1 MISCGGMV
9 ALSLAVLALTAVM
22 TTPTAAAA
30 SSPAAAGCPPPAGLR
45 FDVDSAASSFS
56 ITGQSAYSKVA
67 QGKTSFPVTQQKPPV
82 PLTLQGA
89 LWGGLVSA
97 GGEGGGNDPCPTDA
111 EGWRAAL
118 PRLRL
123 ASGPSAY
130 AFEPLRLSPPSLYL
144 SVFGVPLN
152 ISGLEYNL
160 TLSGAEA
167 LSSPPPP
174 RPPADNALSV
184 SATQL
189 GAYVFSNTTLTGGA
203 KLDPMGGEKTAALT
217 RAVKVEVMEGEEGGD
232 ATAAAATTGS
242 SSSASPSVVVLTIP
256 GFNLTFA
263 SNTSGSSVAGEGYG
277 TLRTT
282 LNGTLVLRALLPGAA
297 ACPEG
302 GCGPYGRC
310 VAGVGGGTLPA
321 AASKN
326 TTTTSTATGRCECQC
341 GWAVSPKTG
350 RCEVPGGATCPLYPS
365 GFGGAF
371 AARAAAAGAR
381 GGDPDACA
389 GVGGLDSVASALA
402 LRGACPQGYG
412 YDVAQQQCE
421 RCPTGFGGA
430 GCNTCSGDA
439 ACRSLPGASPTV
451 TCSSGI
457 AYDERSGR
465 KHYTCA
471 VVPEDIVKVVGPTL
485 SFFCDTGSGG
495 RGGGDAG
502 DSSSSSS
509 FSSSSS
515 SSPSSS
521 SSSPSTAAA
530 SAVDASALAARAA
543 EKGFCQIQLRLGDMP
558 KGQLALCRATG
569 CHFAAG
575 RSSWVCDSVSCGCPD
590 GCTADG
596 QDFRAT
602 FEGISGKATLD
613 CEADGGLDGGAS
625 GGGGGGSGGGGA
637 PPKQTG
643 LAAALSGGSGS
654 SGAGKC
660 ALGVGS
666 LNVQLDLDCQA
677 AECLDPESAPRLGS
691 ELPSQR
697 DVKAALAPAVAAV
710 PSFALLLGAGVCS
723 ALALR
728 ALPFVRA
735 TKPGGAGGVA
745 AGGKG
750 GKGGGAAGGRPV
762 AEAVEEEEHRAA
774 AAPAAAPAA
783 AAASAP
789 VPSLPGLPALHEES
803 FGGPADGGCSLRE
816 LRFEDVDVWVHGK
829 AAAALAASAAAASA
843 SASCGGG
850 GGNGL
855 AALPP
860 PPPPPRRSLAARLRI
875 SRKPTVNSACSAAT
889 DTEAGYGGGGGGRG
903 GTSGGGGPLGGST
916 AGGAGLPGGGGDPD
930 DKNNDNDAWMH
941 RAPPPPRGKGWRQ
954 VLRGVTGSLRAG
966 EMTGVMGPSGS
977 GKSTLLHVL
986 TGALAG
992 GGAGGNHWRVRGR
1005 VLADG
1010 VRVGPGR
1017 LSRLTALVPQ
1027 DDLLVRSL
1035 TVEESLYY
1043 SAALRLDASLSPAQC
1058 RARVDA
1064 VLRDLG
1070 LDKVRRSTVLS
1081 GATGRA
1087 GISGGERRRVAIGME
1102 LLTKPG
1108 ALVLDEPCSGL
1119 DAFTAVQLMRT
1130 LRRVATE
1137 GKRAL
1142 ALSLHQPSPV
1152 MYALLDRAVLVAG
1165 GRLVYSG
1172 PPQGA
1177 ADALAALGA
1186 PCPQGVPLA
1195 EHLLFAVSDPALA
1208 GRVIDAAAARA
1219 DAERAERRMRRDEA
1233 AGLGG
1238 EDDEVAAR
1246 RRQEERGEDEQARA
1260 EVFPPADAKPLS
1272 LPPPP
1277 HPPQHAQPRRPGT
1290 ARQLGVLFWR
1300 SLLDVFRNPMLA
1312 GLHSAGGL
1320 VLGIVVG
1327 VIFLRVSND
1336 TAGAQNRVGA
1346 MFFALCLLAF
1356 TSVTTVDLLQQER
1369 QAVQKEVQ
1377 RRYYSSGI
1385 YCLAKL
1391 LVDGLALR
1399 ALPALLF
1406 SVPFFFLM
1414 GLVPLASNFFTFL
1427 FVVIA
1432 FSCAVGA
1439 LAMAFAALTDSPG
1452 KAAMLTNV
1460 VLLFGVLFAGF
1471 LANKSAIPP
1480 VLRWITYLSV
1490 FRYSWEALV
1499 ISEMV
1504 NLSLYFTAPGIDIT
1518 VRVAGDSFLQIIGVD
1533 SAMLLPD
1540 VAVLVAIWMLCVA
1553 FAFWAVW
1560 WRYGRR
1566 ADVSGDRKERRRLET
1581 ATRQRQ
1587 RRGLEQEKQQQ
1598 QGRDGGALPQA
1609 AAATAATVLA

>member
-1 MISCGGMV
+1 
-9 ALSLAVLALTAVM
+9 
-22 TTPTAAAA
+22 
-30 SSPAAAGCPPPAGLR
+30 LR
-45 FDVDSAASSFS
+45 FDVDSALSSFS
-56 ITGQSAYSKVA
+56 FSGQSAYSKVA
-67 QGKTSFPVTQQKPPV
+67 QGKTSFPVTLKPPV

-89 LWGGLVSA
+89 LWGGLVD
-97 GGEGGGNDPCPTDA
+97 GGDGDNDGCPTDA
-111 EGWRAAL
+111 SEWRAAL

-152 ISGLEYNL
+152 ITGLEYNL
-160 TLSGAEA
+160 TLSGAPIPA
-167 LSSPPPP
+167 AAGAASSRSPPPP
-174 RPPADNALSV
+174 PGTLAV

-203 KLDPMGGEKTAALT
+203 KLDPMGGEKATGFT
-217 RAVKVEVMEGEEGGD
+217 RAVRFEIDDGGGGTGGSKN
-232 ATAAAATTGS
+232 ATAAAATASQS
-242 SSSASPSVVVLTIP
+242 SPPSIVLTIP
-256 GFNLTFA
+256 GLNLTFA

-282 LNGTLVLRALLPGAA
+282 LTGTLVLRAPLPGSPS
-297 ACPEG
+297 CPAG

-310 VAGVGGGTLPA
+310 VLGAGNSNNVT
-321 AASKN
+321 AASAAGAK
-326 TTTTSTATGRCECQC
+326 GRCECQC
-341 GWAVSPKTG
+341 GWALSPKTG

-371 AARAAAAGAR
+371 AAGAASGGGAGAS
-381 GGDPDACA
+381 DLCADAD
-389 GVGGLDSVASALA
+389 GASAAA

-412 YDVAQQQCE
+412 YDPAQQRCE
-421 RCPTGFGGA
+421 RCPQGFGGA
-430 GCNTCSGDA
+430 GCATCSGDA
-439 ACRSLPGASPTV
+439 ACRALPGASPTV

-485 SFFCDTGSGG
+485 SFFCDTGGGEEGGGGPAKKSSGG
-495 RGGGDAG
+495 VG
-502 DSSSSSS
+502 
-509 FSSSSS
+509 
-515 SSPSSS
+515 
-521 SSSPSTAAA
+521 AA
-530 SAVDASALAARAA
+530 SAVDASALAASSGA
-543 EKGFCQIQLRLGDMP
+543 FCQIQLRLGDMP
-558 KGQLALCRATG
+558 RGQLAVCRATG
-569 CHFAAG
+569 CHFASG

-596 QDFRAT
+596 QDFRPT

-613 CEADGGLDGGAS
+613 CEADGGLDGNK
-625 GGGGGGSGGGGA
+625 GGGGGGGK
-637 PPKQTG
+637 PKQTG
-643 LAAALSGGSGS
+643 LAAALSGNGP
-654 SGAGKC
+654 GAGGKC
-660 ALGVGS
+660 SLGVGS

-677 AECLDPESAPRLGS
+677 AECLDPEGAARLGS

-697 DVKAALAPAVAAV
+697 DIRTALAPALAAV

-723 ALALR
+723 ALALS

-735 TKPGGAGGVA
+735 TKPSEVV
-745 AGGKG
+745 GGKG
-750 GKGGGAAGGRPV
+750 GKGGGGGPV
-762 AEAVEEEEHRAA
+762 AEAVERRGGEEDDEAA
-774 AAPAAAPAA
+774 AHHPPAAPGRSLLSPDAPPPTLEGLGGASFATAA
-783 AAASAP
+783 
-789 VPSLPGLPALHEES
+789 
-803 FGGPADGGCSLRE
+803 LRE
-816 LRFEDVDVWVHGK
+816 LRFEDVDVWVQGGK
-829 AAAALAASAAAASA
+829 VAAALAAAASA
-843 SASCGGG
+843 SSAAAPTTTTGG
-850 GGNGL
+850 GL

-860 PPPPPRRSLAARLRI
+860 PPSSGFAGRFRAVARRQTA
-875 SRKPTVNSACSAAT
+875 NSAYSAA
-889 DTEAGYGGGGGGRG
+889 DTEAGYGGG
-903 GTSGGGGPLGGST
+903 TSGGGG
-916 AGGAGLPGGGGDPD
+916 GADNANNAND
-930 DKNNDNDAWMH
+930 NNDNDAWLH

-1010 VRVGPGR
+1010 QRVGPGR
-1017 LSRLTALVPQ
+1017 LARLTALVPQ

-1043 SAALRLDASLSPAQC
+1043 SAALRLDARLPASAC

-1087 GISGGERRRVAIGME
+1087 GVSGGERRRVAIGME

-1137 GKRAL
+1137 GRRAL

-1172 PPQGA
+1172 PPSGA
-1177 ADALAALGA
+1177 AAALAGLGA
-1186 PCPQGVPLA
+1186 PCPEGVPLA
-1195 EHLLFAVSDPALA
+1195 EHLLFAVSDPATA
-1208 GRVIDAAAARA
+1208 PRVIEGAAARA
-1219 DAERAERRMRRDEA
+1219 DAERAERRARRLRGEEEADGHEEEGKEEHAATAAARGKSNEAVA
-1233 AGLGG
+1233 AG
-1238 EDDEVAAR
+1238 AI
-1246 RRQEERGEDEQARA
+1246 
-1260 EVFPPADAKPLS
+1260 
-1272 LPPPP
+1272 LPPLPP
-1277 HPPQHAQPRRPGT
+1277 SSPIPPLHHDSTTNATTLTTAPPRRPGA

-1300 SLLDVFRNPMLA
+1300 SLVDVLRNPLLA

-1320 VLGIVVG
+1320 ILGIVVG

-1369 QAVQKEVQ
+1369 QAVQREVQ

-1391 LVDGLALR
+1391 LVDGLVLR

-1406 SVPFFFLM
+1406 SCPFFFLM

-1427 FVVIA
+1427 FVVVA

-1490 FRYSWEALV
+1490 FRYAWEALV

-1504 NLSLYFTAPGIDIT
+1504 NLSLFFTAPGIDIT

-1533 SAMLLPD
+1533 SRMLLPD
-1540 VAVLVAIWMLCVA
+1540 VAVLVAIWVLCCA

-1566 ADVSGDRKERRRLET
+1566 ADVSGDRKERRKLR
-1581 ATRQRQ
+1581 
-1587 RRGLEQEKQQQ
+1587 EQEH
-1598 QGRDGGALPQA
+1598 A
-1609 AAATAATVLA
+1609 AAAARQEKGSSRPLRGKQGGEVKVATGGSAAA